1 MRQAAD
7 CKPSLSFVAFL
18 CRQVCFGV
26 QRAAVAL
33 PLLAAACCPGY
44 VRVTLR
50 ADANT
55 NQGRPLRVLVRSID
69 EQQHRSESYA
79 AVSALVT
86 QPDATVLRALTLDP
100 RQGYSRSFWVKSAK
114 EKPLGL
120 YFLYTAPAASW
131 KIWLQPALPWRITVP
146 LGRAGVLGNGV
157 TECRIFRR

>member
-7 CKPSLSFVAFL
+7 RKPLLSFVALL
-18 CRQVCFGV
+18 CSQVCFVV

-33 PLLAAACCPGY
+33 TLLSAACCPGY

-86 QPDATVLRALTLDP
+86 QPDATVLRTLNL
-100 RQGYSRSFWVKSAK
+100 A
-114 EKPLGL
+114 
-120 YFLYTAPAASW
+120 
-131 KIWLQPALPWRITVP
+131 
-146 LGRAGVLGNGV
+146 GRLLSD
-157 TECRIFRR
+157 